1 MYAEQEKLPS
11 VLSTLRWLF
20 FGSREELSMEDVNA
34 QVILGVAA
42 IRRRRN
48 SSQFAGIRRRV
59 GNLIGVLAL
68 AKTDCSHCL
77 VGFLLLR
84 EAFMFIGVAERVF
97 FPRL

>member
-1 MYAEQEKLPS
+1 MYADQEKLPS

-48 SSQFAGIRRRV
+48 PSQFAGIRRRV
-59 GNLIGVLAL
+59 LGNLIGVLAL
-68 AKTDCSHCL
+68 AKQTAL
-77 VGFLLLR
+77 IV
-84 EAFMFIGVAERVF
+84 
-97 FPRL
+97 